1 MILFSND
8 TAMGEAEEEV
18 AAEDE
23 PADDLSQVIR
33 DAQRECESEKEK
45 IKFERMLEDHK
56 KLLYP
61 TCDAGLRF
69 PVDDV
74 TEPCTTCELHILK
87 GNSTIKVAIGLVN
100 PIDRTKT
107 PMIHGN
113 IIQDATISV
122 DKAKKGFS
130 DLSLDIPRGD
140 GEKTLG
146 EAEKTFIL
154 WRKRYMIIPGM
165 SPPPPPELPH
175 HRCG

>member
-1 MILFSND
+1 MQEEIKRQVQIAVSASKQASEPGSKQASVSAQLKSSRASTEIPKQGD
-8 TAMGEAEEEV
+8 T
-18 AAEDE
+18 
-23 PADDLSQVIR
+23 
-33 DAQRECESEKEK
+33 
-45 IKFERMLEDHK
+45 
-56 KLLYP
+56 
-61 TCDAGLRF
+61 GLRF

-74 TEPCTTCELHILK
+74 TEPCTSCELHIPK

-107 PMIHGN
+107 PRIHGN
-113 IIQDATISV
+113 IIQEGYAIISV
-122 DKAKKGFS
+122 DKAEKGFS
-130 DLSLDIPRGD
+130 DLPLDIPGGD

-154 WRKRYMIIPGM
+154 WRKRYIIIPGM